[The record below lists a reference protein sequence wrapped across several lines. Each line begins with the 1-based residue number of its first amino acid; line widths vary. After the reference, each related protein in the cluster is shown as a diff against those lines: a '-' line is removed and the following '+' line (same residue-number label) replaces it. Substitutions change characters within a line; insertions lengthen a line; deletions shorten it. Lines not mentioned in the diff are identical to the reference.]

1 MSQLPKHLV
10 ASLIAFVVIGLLGGG
25 AWFWTA
31 GRLDTALAE
40 YGSVTQQLQTV
51 QAKGFFPS
59 SQNLKLLESNQEAVA
74 ALSKELLPQMDRA
87 NEMFAAFLSPDKKG
101 LSQEAWKEKLVS
113 TREELKKS
121 AEHANI
127 DLADDFY
134 FGFKRYRVASPP
146 AGATR
151 DIGIQLAAI
160 QEMSHLLIKA
170 HVSGIKEIRRVMV
183 EDTGL
188 PAPAGGSEEALA
200 AAAVDGAGGL
210 YRVYPF
216 EIKFQSTPQ
225 AMNKFVNELSRSPM
239 VFLVRFMVVENEKN
253 TVPRRSEFAASAP
266 AEGTEAKLLVPIIG
280 QEQINTRMRIDLVYW
295 NGVPPEKK
303 PPGPPKPRP
312 ANP

>member
-10 ASLIAFVVIGLLGGG
+10 VSLIAFVVIGLLGGG

-31 GRLDTALAE
+31 GRLDTALLE

-59 SQNLKLLESNQEAVA
+59 SQNLKLLESNQGAVA

-87 NEMFAAFLSPDKKG
+87 NELFAAFLSPDKKG

-160 QEMSHLLIKA
+160 QEISHLLIKA

-183 EDTGL
+183 EDAGL
-188 PAPAGGSEEALA
+188 PTPAGGSEEALA
-200 AAAVDGAGGL
+200 AVAVDGAGGL

-280 QEQINTRMRIDLVYW
+280 QEQINARMRIDLVHW

>member
-10 ASLIAFVVIGLLGGG
+10 VSLIAFVVIGLMGGG
-25 AWFWTA
+25 AWFWSA
-31 GRLDTALAE
+31 GLLDTAVTE

-51 QAKGFFPS
+51 QAKGFSPT

-74 ALSKELLPQMDRA
+74 ALAKELLPQFDRA
-87 NEMFAAFLSPDKKG
+87 TGKFSLFLNPEKKG

-121 AEHANI
+121 AEQGRVDTAE
-127 DLADDFY
+127 DFY

-146 AGATR
+146 AAATR

-160 QEMSHLLIKA
+160 DEMANLMIKSR
-170 HVSGIKEIRRVMV
+170 VNSIKEIRRVMV

-188 PAPAGGSEEALA
+188 VSAAGGSEEALA
-200 AAAVDGAGGL
+200 ATVVDGLGGL

-225 AMNKFVNELSRSPM
+225 ALNKFVNELSRSPM
-239 VFLVRFMVVENEKN
+239 VFLIRFMVVENEKN
-253 TVPRRSEFAASAP
+253 TVPRRSEFATSTP
-266 AEGTEAKLLVPIIG
+266 TEGAEAKLLVPIIG
-280 QEQINTRMRIDLVYW
+280 QEQVNTRMRIDLIYW
-295 NGVPPEKK
+295 NGTPPDKK
-303 PPGPPKPRP
+303 PPGPPKPKP

>member
-10 ASLIAFVVIGLLGGG
+10 VSLIAFVVIGLLGGG

-40 YGSVTQQLQTV
+40 YGSVTQQLQAV

-59 SQNLKLLESNQEAVA
+59 SQNLKLLESNQEAISTLAREV
-74 ALSKELLPQMDRA
+74 LPQLDRA
-87 NEMFAAFLSPDKKG
+87 NEKFSVFLSPDKRG

-113 TREELKKS
+113 IREELKKS
-121 AEHANI
+121 ADQAKVET
-127 DLADDFY
+127 ADDFY

-160 QEMSHLLIKA
+160 EEMSHLLIKA
-170 HVSGIKEIRRVMV
+170 RVGSIKEIRRVMV
-183 EDTGL
+183 EDAGMAAS
-188 PAPAGGSEEALA
+188 PGGSEESLA
-200 AAAVDGAGGL
+200 AAVVDGLGGL

-216 EIKFQSTPQ
+216 EVKFQSNPQ
-225 AMNKFVNELSRSPM
+225 ALDKFVNELTRSPM
-239 VFLVRFMVVENEKN
+239 VFLIRFMVVENEKN

-266 AEGTEAKLLVPIIG
+266 AEGAEAKFLIPIIG
-280 QEQINTRMRIDLVYW
+280 QEKVNARMRIDLVYW

-303 PPGPPKPRP
+303 PPGPPKPKP